1 MTRAMDHHASRLL
14 IDLGN
19 SQLKWATQ
27 QPRAGAAISLSRA
40 GRAPHQDGHCAA
52 LLAAIGGQAFD
63 EVWLSS
69 VAGAGAERLAVDL
82 STVTSAPLFRAHSPA
97 AMDGIRNAYAQ
108 PRRLGVDRFLALLG
122 GRVRYPARALLVV
135 DAGTALTIDVL
146 AADGTHLGGSIAPGL
161 ALMRQSLGRGTASL
175 GEAIAPPSL
184 ALNQLGSDTA
194 LAIESGILAAACGA
208 IALRREQYAAMD
220 ARLLL
225 TGGDAPQL
233 ADALT
238 GAELLPDLVLEGLAR
253 YADCFVEG

>member
-1 MTRAMDHHASRLL
+1 MTEAMDHHATRLL

-27 QPRAGAAISLSRA
+27 QPRAGAAIGLSCG

-52 LLAAIGGQAFD
+52 LLAAIGDQSFNQ
-63 EVWLSS
+63 VWLSS
-69 VAGAGAERLAVDL
+69 VAGAGAERLAADL
-82 STVTSAPLFRAHSPA
+82 RTITTAPLIRAQSPA
-97 AMDGIRNAYAQ
+97 LMDGIRNAYAQ
-108 PRRLGVDRFLALLG
+108 PQRLGVDRFLALLS
-122 GRVRYPARALLVV
+122 GRARYPAQALLVV

-175 GEAIAPPSL
+175 GEAVEPPRL
-184 ALNQLGSDTA
+184 ALDQLGRDTA
-194 LAIESGILAAACGA
+194 MAIESGILAAACGA
-208 IALRREQYAAMD
+208 IALRREQYAAMH

-225 TGGDAPQL
+225 TGGDAPRL
-233 ADALT
+233 ADALA

-253 YADCFVEG
+253 YADCLDEG